1 MSLYTD
7 IYCKYKVGDLVSVI
21 NSPPIERGRVGVVKE
36 ITCKSYAISNTVKFS
51 YIYIFL
57 VENSLLIL
65 YLKKE
70 KFD

>member
-36 ITCKSYAISNTVKFS
+36 ITCKSYAISNTVKFFLHLHFLSGKQPS
-51 YIYIFL
+51 YPIFEEGE
-57 VENSLLIL
+57 V
-65 YLKKE
+65 
-70 KFD
+70 